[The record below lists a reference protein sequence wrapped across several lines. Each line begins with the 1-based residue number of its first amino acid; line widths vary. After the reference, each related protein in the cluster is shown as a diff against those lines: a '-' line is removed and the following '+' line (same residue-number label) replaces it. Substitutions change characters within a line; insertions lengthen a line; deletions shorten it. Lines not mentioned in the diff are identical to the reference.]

1 MSALNAAYL
10 SLLERKESAWFQLRL
25 GPTEVGPWGLL
36 QPIADGIK
44 LVGKQIIIPDGVDK
58 ILFRIAPVM
67 ISVPAIMNLATIPF
81 SETIVAR
88 NINLGLVM
96 VLSFTSFNVMGIML
110 GGWASRNKY
119 SVISSARVVA
129 QNVAYEIPMF
139 LIAISLVMVTHT
151 FDLRETVLLQ
161 SGGFWNWNLFK
172 IGASPLMPVACLMF
186 FVCLLAETNRSPFD
200 MMEAESELI
209 AGAITEYSGMGFG
222 LFFISEYANI
232 LVGSCLRDHSVS
244 GRLELSVRAISGP
257 SLVPHQNVLHHLC
270 RDLDP
275 LVFSKNTVLRS
286 SQSFLENPDPPFPGP
301 SSSDLRDGED
311 MVGIVKYFREIT
323 LGLYSLA
330 VGMGVT
336 FRNMFHA
343 VR

>member
-1 MSALNAAYL
+1 MTDLFSFETLRLLAFMVGLIAFVALNAAYL
-10 SLLERKESAWFQLRL
+10 SLLERKESSWFQLRL
-25 GPTEVGPWGLL
+25 GPTEVGPRGLW

-44 LVGKQIIIPDGVDK
+44 LVAKQIIIPDGIDP

-67 ISVPAIMNLATIPF
+67 ISVPAIVNLVTIPF
-81 SETIVAR
+81 SETLVAR
-88 NINLGLVM
+88 NIDLGLLM
-96 VLSFTSFNVMGIML
+96 ILSFTSFNVMGIML

-151 FDLRETVLLQ
+151 FDLRQTVALQ
-161 SGGFWNWNLFK
+161 AGGFWNWNLFNLA
-172 IGASPLMPVACLMF
+172 ASPLMPAAFLIF

-232 LVGSCLRDHSVS
+232 LVGSCL
-244 GRLELSVRAISGP
+244 LTIL
-257 SLVPHQNVLHHLC
+257 
-270 RDLDP
+270 
-275 LVFSKNTVLRS
+275 
-286 SQSFLENPDPPFPGP
+286 FLGGWHCPF
-301 SSSDLRDGED
+301 
-311 MVGIVKYFREIT
+311 
-323 LGLYSLA
+323 GLYPGLPWFLLKVYCIIFVVIWIRWSFPRIQFYGLLNLSWKILIPVSLA
-330 VGMGVT
+330 HLLLTCVMVKL
-336 FRNMFHA
+336 
-343 VR
+343 